1 MMQRLRYAEPNGL
14 KRKSSGAGFVF
25 SVVTLATLSSVAS
38 QIEPSAAASM
48 CASLTDL
55 SLPQTKITL
64 AQSYRAGEMVSGV
77 TKAPVDLCR
86 VTGTAQ
92 P

>member
-1 MMQRLRYAEPNGL
+1 MQRLRYAEPNGL
-14 KRKSSGAGFVF
+14 KRKPRGAGFVF

-38 QIEPSAAASM
+38 QAAASM

-86 VTGTAQ
+86 VAGTSQ